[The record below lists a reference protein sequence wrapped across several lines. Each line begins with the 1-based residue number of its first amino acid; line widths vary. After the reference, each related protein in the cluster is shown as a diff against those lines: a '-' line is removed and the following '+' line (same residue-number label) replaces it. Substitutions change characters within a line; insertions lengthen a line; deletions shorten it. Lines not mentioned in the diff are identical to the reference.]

1 MSGGGVRVSIPSNAR
16 KTIQNIKEIAG
27 NHSDEEIY
35 AMLKECSMDPN
46 ETAQK
51 LLSQGLCSSSFSFCL
66 VGFLVLKLIAL
77 DRVDS
82 SGFDVIHP
90 FHEVKRKRDRKKENA
105 PNRESGDS
113 RWRSGSQGRVSRGSR
128 TIFSPRRTSHDTGG
142 GRNSAAGRDNGISH
156 AAEKGTG
163 SSLSASE
170 EKSKETTASA
180 SLSAVVANGPTGVV
194 SGNSS
199 ATHASNLPTGS
210 NQHEVALSPTG
221 VNNVGKA
228 VSHIDVDKTP
238 TIAFGTGDACKESVP
253 SSSNSS
259 MSVAPASSSPVCFS
273 LSDPVLIP
281 SNESHPPGT
290 VGAIKREMGI
300 YRNAGESNAVI
311 PSEKS
316 ASEIGLPFM
325 QGKLPSKNQGVGK
338 NQLGE
343 SSQPSSA
350 SIQGGSSG
358 SRPSSNYSSRSQ
370 QIGPQKVGSN
380 KEWKPK
386 STNPNAAQES
396 GTAGLSA
403 ISNIP
408 LEASGHSQ
416 PSSGVFDSEEATA
429 KLQKKLEELH
439 LPQRQNVIIP
449 HHIHVPESE
458 RTKLSFGSFDASFG
472 VPSCHVSP
480 PESDKS
486 STPVSETSQ
495 VIEETVEEQAQSKQ
509 NILLTAEEGNYPD
522 HPQSPSNVPGKL
534 SAEGDVS
541 SNAVP
546 DYESKQE
553 AALLSGGH
561 QYSVVH
567 TSPSYSFGFVP
578 PMLGSQIAPFE
589 NSESQ
594 ARDVSR
600 LPSFVVQQPFDP
612 TSYYA
617 QFYRSSADSDGH
629 VSPFPAPGVA
639 SKYNGNVAVLPPHT
653 SQSPQE
659 GGNSLVL
666 STAGPTPLVTQAP
679 GLMQTQQP
687 VPVFRPPTGLHIS
700 HFPPNYIP
708 YAPYF
713 SPFYVPPSIHQFLSN
728 GAFPQQP
735 QAGSVYPAPASA
747 ATGVK
752 YSLPQYKPGTNP
764 VNATHIGMPSG
775 YGPYSSSP
783 TGYNPNSA
791 VTGGNTTTNEDLG
804 ASQFKEN
811 NVYITGQQVEHLG
824 FRKAPCRMTNSAN
837 ALLSGLIGCF
847 DSFGSAYRSLV
858 PFEDACEGIWSSE
871 GSAVW
876 IAAPGRDI
884 SGLPASSFYNLPPQ
898 GQHVTSAPTQ
908 AAHGTYTNI
917 YHPGQPVTAAAVHP
931 LLQQSQAMGGAVDMV
946 GPAANVYQQPQ
957 HQQINWPSNY

>member
-51 LLSQGLCSSSFSFCL
+51 LLSQ
-66 VGFLVLKLIAL
+66 
-77 DRVDS
+77 D
-82 SGFDVIHP
+82 P

-105 PNRESGDS
+105 HNRESGDS

-128 TIFSPRRTSHDTGG
+128 AIFSPRRASHDTGG

-156 AAEKGTG
+156 AVEKGTG

-199 ATHASNLPTGS
+199 AIHASNLPTGS
-210 NQHEVALSPTG
+210 NQHEVASSPVG

-228 VSHIDVDKTP
+228 ASHIDVDKTP
-238 TIAFGTGDACKESVP
+238 TIAFGTGDTCKESVP

-259 MSVAPASSSPVCFS
+259 MSVAPASSSTVCFS

-281 SNESHPPGT
+281 SNELHPPGT
-290 VGAIKREMGI
+290 VGAIKREVGI
-300 YRNAGESNAVI
+300 HQTAGESNAVI

-338 NQLGE
+338 NQLSE

-370 QIGPQKVGSN
+370 QLIGPQKVGSN

-386 STNPNAAQES
+386 STNPNVAQES

-408 LEASGHSQ
+408 PEASGHSQ

-429 KLQKKLEELH
+429 ILQKLEELH

-480 PESDKS
+480 PESDKI

-495 VIEETVEEQAQSKQ
+495 VIEESVEEQAQSKQ
-509 NILLTAEEGNYPD
+509 NTLVTAEEGNYPD
-522 HPQSPSNVPGKL
+522 HPQSPSHVPGKL

-541 SNAVP
+541 SNVVP

-553 AALLSGGH
+553 AALLSGGQ

-612 TSYYA
+612 PSYYA

-666 STAGPTPLVTQAP
+666 STAGPTPLVTQP
-679 GLMQTQQP
+679 VGVMPTQQP

-700 HFPPNYIP
+700 HFPQNYIP

-713 SPFYVPPSIHQFLSN
+713 SPLYVPPPGIHQFLSN

-747 ATGVK
+747 AAAGVK
-752 YSLPQYKPGTNP
+752 YALPQYKPGANT

-775 YGPYSSSP
+775 YGPYGSSP

-791 VTGGNTTTNEDLG
+791 VTGGNTTTSDDLG

-811 NVYITGQQVEHLG
+811 NVYITGQQ
-824 FRKAPCRMTNSAN
+824 
-837 ALLSGLIGCF
+837 
-847 DSFGSAYRSLV
+847 
-858 PFEDACEGIWSSE
+858 SSE

-876 IAAPGRDI
+876 IAAPGRDM
-884 SGLPASSFYNLPPQ
+884 SGLPASSLYNLPPQ

-908 AAHGTYTNI
+908 AAHGTFTNI

>member
-51 LLSQGLCSSSFSFCL
+51 LLFQ
-66 VGFLVLKLIAL
+66 
-77 DRVDS
+77 D
-82 SGFDVIHP
+82 P
-90 FHEVKRKRDRKKENA
+90 FHEVKRKRGRKKENTN
-105 PNRESGDS
+105 NRESGDS

-128 TIFSPRRTSHDTGG
+128 MIFSPGRTSHDTGG
-142 GRNSAAGRDNGISH
+142 GRNSSAGRDNGINH

-163 SSLSASE
+163 SSLPALQ
-170 EKSKETTASA
+170 EKSKETTPSA

-194 SGNSS
+194 SGSSS
-199 ATHASNLPTGS
+199 ANNASNLPTGS
-210 NQHEVALSPTG
+210 DQHEVTLSPIG
-221 VNNVGKA
+221 VNKGGKA
-228 VSHIDVDKTP
+228 VPHIDIDKP
-238 TIAFGTGDACKESVP
+238 LAIEFGTGDTCKESVP
-253 SSSNSS
+253 NSSNSS
-259 MSVAPASSSPVCFS
+259 ISVAPASSSAVCFS

-281 SNESHPPGT
+281 FNESHPPGT
-290 VGAIKREMGI
+290 VGAIKREVGI
-300 YRNAGESNAVI
+300 HRTAGES
-311 PSEKS
+311 S
-316 ASEIGLPFM
+316 ALRRLTFHLCN
-325 QGKLPSKNQGVGK
+325 GKLPSKNQGVGK
-338 NQLGE
+338 NQLSE

-370 QIGPQKVGSN
+370 QLIGPQKGGSN

-386 STNPNAAQES
+386 STNPNVAQES
-396 GTAGLSA
+396 GAAGSSA
-403 ISNIP
+403 VSNIP

-416 PSSGVFDSEEATA
+416 HSSGVFDSEEATA

-439 LPQRQNVIIP
+439 LPQRQHVIIP

-472 VPSCHVSP
+472 VPSSYVSA

-495 VIEETVEEQAQSKQ
+495 VIEESVEEQVQSKQ
-509 NILLTAEEGNYPD
+509 NTVVTDEEGNYPD
-522 HPQSPSNVPGKL
+522 HPPSPSHVPGNL
-534 SAEGDVS
+534 SAEGNAS

-561 QYSVVH
+561 QYSMVH

-617 QFYRSSADSDGH
+617 QFYRSSADSDGR

-659 GGNSLVL
+659 VGNSLVL
-666 STAGPTPLVTQAP
+666 STAGPTPLVTQAA

-687 VPVFRPPTGLHIS
+687 VPVYRPPTGLHIS
-700 HFPPNYIP
+700 HFPPNYFP

-713 SPFYVPPSIHQFLSN
+713 SPFYVPPPGIHQFLSN

-747 ATGVK
+747 AAGGVK
-752 YSLPQYKPGTNP
+752 YSLQQYKPGTNTG
-764 VNATHIGMPSG
+764 NATHIGMPSG
-775 YGPYSSSP
+775 YGPYGSSP
-783 TGYNPNSA
+783 TGYNPISA
-791 VTGGNTTTNEDLG
+791 ATGGNSTTNEDPG

-811 NVYITGQQVEHLG
+811 NVYIAGQQ
-824 FRKAPCRMTNSAN
+824 
-837 ALLSGLIGCF
+837 
-847 DSFGSAYRSLV
+847 
-858 PFEDACEGIWSSE
+858 SSD

-908 AAHGTYTNI
+908 AAHGTFTNI

>member
-1 MSGGGVRVSIPSNAR
+1 MSGVRVSIPSNAR
-16 KTIQNIKEIAG
+16 KTIQNLKEIAG

-51 LLSQGLCSSSFSFCL
+51 LLFQ
-66 VGFLVLKLIAL
+66 
-77 DRVDS
+77 D
-82 SGFDVIHP
+82 P
-90 FHEVKRKRDRKKENA
+90 FHEVKRKRGRKKENTN
-105 PNRESGDS
+105 NRESGDS

-128 TIFSPRRTSHDTGG
+128 MIYSPCRTLHDTGG
-142 GRNSAAGRDNGISH
+142 GRNSNAGRDNGISH
-156 AAEKGTG
+156 AVEKGTG
-163 SSLSASE
+163 SSLPALE
-170 EKSKETTASA
+170 EKSKETTPSA
-180 SLSAVVANGPTGVV
+180 SLSAVVANGPTSVV

-199 ATHASNLPTGS
+199 ANNASNLPTGS
-210 NQHEVALSPTG
+210 NKNEVTLSPIGVNKGGKALSHTD
-221 VNNVGKA
+221 
-228 VSHIDVDKTP
+228 IDKP
-238 TIAFGTGDACKESVP
+238 LAIEFGTGEKCKEPVP
-253 SSSNSS
+253 SSSNSI
-259 MSVAPASSSPVCFS
+259 SVAPASSSAVCFL
-273 LSDPVLIP
+273 LSDPVPIP
-281 SNESHPPGT
+281 FNELHPTGT
-290 VGAIKREMGI
+290 VGAIKREAGI
-300 YRNAGESNAVI
+300 HRTAGESSGVI
-311 PSEKS
+311 PSEKP

-325 QGKLPSKNQGVGK
+325 QGKLPSKKQGVGK
-338 NQLGE
+338 NQLSE

-370 QIGPQKVGSN
+370 QLIGPQKGGPN

-386 STNPNAAQES
+386 STNPNVAQES
-396 GTAGLSA
+396 GTAGSSA
-403 ISNIP
+403 VSNIP

-416 PSSGVFDSEEATA
+416 PSLGVFDSEEATA

-439 LPQRQNVIIP
+439 LPQRQHVIIP
-449 HHIHVPESE
+449 DHIHVPESE

-472 VPSCHVSP
+472 VPSSNVSA

-495 VIEETVEEQAQSKQ
+495 VIEESVEEQAQSKQ
-509 NILLTAEEGNYPD
+509 NTVVTDEEGNYPD
-522 HPQSPSNVPGKL
+522 HPPSPSHVPGNL
-534 SAEGDVS
+534 SAEGNAS

-561 QYSVVH
+561 QFSMVH
-567 TSPSYSFGFVP
+567 TSPGYSFGFVP

-617 QFYRSSADSDGH
+617 QFYRSSADSDGR

-659 GGNSLVL
+659 VGNSLVL
-666 STAGPTPLVTQAP
+666 STAGPTPLVTQAA

-687 VPVFRPPTGLHIS
+687 VPVYRPPTGLHIS
-700 HFPPNYIP
+700 HFPPNYFP

-713 SPFYVPPSIHQFLSN
+713 SPFYVPPPGIHQFLSN

-747 ATGVK
+747 AAGGVK
-752 YSLPQYKPGTNP
+752 YSLQQYKPGTNTG
-764 VNATHIGMPSG
+764 NATHIGMPSG
-775 YGPYSSSP
+775 YGPYGSSP
-783 TGYNPNSA
+783 AGYNPVSA
-791 VTGGNTTTNEDLG
+791 ATGGNSTTNEDPG

-811 NVYITGQQVEHLG
+811 NVYITGQQ
-824 FRKAPCRMTNSAN
+824 
-837 ALLSGLIGCF
+837 
-847 DSFGSAYRSLV
+847 
-858 PFEDACEGIWSSE
+858 SSE

-898 GQHVTSAPTQ
+898 GQHVTSAPAQ
-908 AAHGTYTNI
+908 AAHGSFTNI

-946 GPAANVYQQPQ
+946 GPTANVYQQPQ

>member
-1 MSGGGVRVSIPSNAR
+1 MSGGGARVSIPSNVR
-16 KTIQNIKEIAG
+16 KMIQNIKEITG
-27 NHSDEEIY
+27 NHSDEEIH

-51 LLSQGLCSSSFSFCL
+51 LLSQ
-66 VGFLVLKLIAL
+66 
-77 DRVDS
+77 
-82 SGFDVIHP
+82 
-90 FHEVKRKRDRKKENA
+90 
-105 PNRESGDS
+105 
-113 RWRSGSQGRVSRGSR
+113 
-128 TIFSPRRTSHDTGG
+128 DTGG
-142 GRNSAAGRDNGISH
+142 GRNSAGRDNVTNY

-170 EKSKETTASA
+170 EKSKETTPSA
-180 SLSAVVANGPTGVV
+180 SLAVVVANGPTGVV

-199 ATHASNLPTGS
+199 TTHTSNLPTGS
-210 NQHEVALSPTG
+210 NQHEVTSSSVG
-221 VNNVGKA
+221 VNKVGRA
-228 VSHIDVDKTP
+228 VSIDIDKAP
-238 TIAFGTGDACKESVP
+238 TIAFGTGDTCTESMP

-259 MSVAPASSSPVCFS
+259 MSVTPASSSTVCFS
-273 LSDPVLIP
+273 SSDPVLIP
-281 SNESHPPGT
+281 YNESRPPVQWVQLNVKWGSIELGVNQT
-290 VGAIKREMGI
+290 QLFLQ
-300 YRNAGESNAVI
+300 RNQIDV
-311 PSEKS
+311 
-316 ASEIGLPFM
+316 PFM
-325 QGKLPSKNQGVGK
+325 QGKIPSKNQGVGK
-338 NQLGE
+338 SQLSE
-343 SSQPSSA
+343 SAQPSFA
-350 SIQGGSSG
+350 SIHSSG

-370 QIGPQKVGSN
+370 QIIGPQKAGSN

-386 STNPNAAQES
+386 STNPNVAQES
-396 GTAGLSA
+396 GTAGLSD
-403 ISNIP
+403 ISSIP

-416 PSSGVFDSEEATA
+416 PSSGVLDSEEATA
-429 KLQKKLEELH
+429 KLQKKLEDLH
-439 LPQRQNVIIP
+439 LPQRQHVIIP

-472 VPSCHVSP
+472 VTPSYVSA

-495 VIEETVEEQAQSKQ
+495 GIEEPVEEQAESNQ
-509 NILLTAEEGNYPD
+509 NTLVTAEEGIYPD
-522 HPQSPSNVPGKL
+522 HPQSPPSHVPGNL

-561 QYSVVH
+561 PYSVVH

-578 PMLGSQIAPFE
+578 PMIGSQIASFE

-617 QFYRSSADSDGH
+617 QVYRSSADSDGR

-639 SKYNGNVAVLPPHT
+639 SKYNGNVAVLPPHS
-653 SQSPQE
+653 SQSPQEGMNYIKRGVKVGHLWEVCGYNFRADIIHLGNKRKKALTVRSKVVFGSFYHLLNPVPSFTE

-666 STAGPTPLVTQAP
+666 STAGPTPLVTQAS
-679 GLMQTQQP
+679 GLMQSSIAVTQQP

-708 YAPYF
+708 YGHYF
-713 SPFYVPPSIHQFLSN
+713 SPFYVPPPGIHQFLSN

-735 QAGSVYPAPASA
+735 QAGSVYAPPSAA

-752 YSLPQYKPGTNP
+752 YSLPQYKPGTNTG
-764 VNATHIGMPSG
+764 NATHIGMPSG
-775 YGPYSSSP
+775 YGPYGSSP
-783 TGYNPNSA
+783 AGYNPSSA
-791 VTGGNTTTNEDLG
+791 ATGGNSTTNEDLG
-804 ASQFKEN
+804 ASQFKES
-811 NVYITGQQVEHLG
+811 NVYITGQQLWAIV
-824 FRKAPCRMTNSAN
+824 T
-837 ALLSGLIGCF
+837 
-847 DSFGSAYRSLV
+847 
-858 PFEDACEGIWSSE
+858 E

-876 IAAPGRDI
+876 IATPGRDI
-884 SGLPASSFYNLPPQ
+884 SSLPASSFYNLPPQ
-898 GQHVTSAPTQ
+898 GQHVTFAPTQ
-908 AAHGTYTNI
+908 AAHGTFTNI
-917 YHPGQPVTAAAVHP
+917 YHPGQPATAATVHP

-946 GPAANVYQQPQ
+946 GPGANVYQQPQ